1 MWTAVKGD
9 VAMIRSKLIKKVH
22 MECPLCDHV
31 HDVEERMRIASTII
45 KGEEVD
51 YEETYYFCRN
61 CDDDE
66 NEFVT
71 GKMENENLL
80 NARNAYRVMHNL
92 LTSSEIVDIREQYG
106 LSQADMAK
114 LLGWGEATI
123 SRYESKAIQDEA
135 YDNIL
140 RIVKDNPLVALDFL
154 QKNKDKFSSLKAMGI
169 KQRIISNLNRDGKEY
184 LQRKALESEYANYQE
199 PCDANGNC
207 LLNIEKLEA
216 IVSYYAKRVSNLYKV
231 KLMKMLWYTDAISF
245 RENNASMTGLV
256 YLHEAM
262 GALPVGHYKIMG
274 LENVRVQEE
283 EGFDYTK
290 YHVLPNELLDENA
303 LSDAEKEILDAVVG
317 KFNSYTAQEIVEYM
331 HKEVAYLETNDFDVI
346 PFSVAKNIRS
356 F

>member
-1 MWTAVKGD
+1 
-9 VAMIRSKLIKKVH
+9 MIRGNLIKKVH
-22 MECPLCDHV
+22 MECPLCDQV
-31 HDVEERMRIASTII
+31 HDVEERVRSVSTII

-71 GKMENENLL
+71 GKMENENLMK
-80 NARNAYRVMHNL
+80 ARNAYRVMHGL
-92 LTSSEIVDIREQYG
+92 LTSKEIVGIREQYG

-140 RIVKDNPLVALDFL
+140 RIVKENPLVTLDFL
-154 QKNKDKFSSLKAMGI
+154 QKNKDKFTNQKAARI
-169 KQRIISNLNRDGKEY
+169 KHYIISILDCKGKEF
-184 LQRKALESEYANYQE
+184 LQRKAIESEYVSYQE

-207 LLNIEKLEA
+207 MLNIDKMET
-216 IVSYYAKRVSNLYKV
+216 IISYYAKRMANLYKV
-231 KLMKMLWYTDAISF
+231 KLMKMLWYADVINF
-245 RENNASMTGLV
+245 RETNTSMTGLV

-274 LENVRVQEE
+274 LENIIVQEE
-283 EGFDYTK
+283 EGFDHTK
-290 YHVLPNELLDENA
+290 YHVFPNKLLDENT
-303 LSDAEKEILDAVVG
+303 LSDAEKEILDGVIG
-317 KFNSYTAQEIVEYM
+317 KFNSYTTQEIVEYM
-331 HKEVAYLETNDFDVI
+331 YGEEAYMGTNDFDVI
-346 PFSVAKNIRS
+346 PFSLAKNIRT